1 MRKLQRERDMGMEE
15 NYSELLLEIAKLLQK
30 KYTCMSEIGRLTEE
44 MAEELSRDDRVSVQ
58 MTLGM
63 RGEELEKMQDCNKHL
78 SLFVENVPPG
88 LRGWLAEALEGKGE
102 ELSEYGKE
110 GMLVMRL
117 AASIRTAW
125 EKTMAIDRHMNKR
138 LAGADSFYAD
148 KQNQVM

>member
-1 MRKLQRERDMGMEE
+1 MYVGNQQADGGDGRGAFEGRQGER
-15 NYSELLLEIAKLLQK
+15 S
-30 KYTCMSEIGRLTEE
+30 
-44 MAEELSRDDRVSVQ
+44 DD
-58 MTLGM
+58 
-63 RGEELEKMQDCNKHL
+63 
-78 SLFVENVPPG
+78 LFVENVSPEMKD
-88 LRGWLAEALEGKGE
+88 WLLKVLEGGQGSPK
-102 ELSEYGKE
+102 YGKE